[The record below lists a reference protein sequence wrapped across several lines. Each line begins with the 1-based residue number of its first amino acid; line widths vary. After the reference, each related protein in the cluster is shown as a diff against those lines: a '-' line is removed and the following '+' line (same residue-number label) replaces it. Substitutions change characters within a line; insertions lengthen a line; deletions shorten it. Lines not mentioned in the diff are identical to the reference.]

1 MEKLWLERC
10 RAGTV
15 QGEDFQRKR
24 FYWTTDPPCSDS
36 AMGWI
41 CFSHIL
47 SLVKSD
53 IPTSLF
59 LEGRKGRGKEKGK
72 GEGKRKGR
80 GERKGE
86 GERGGAR
93 KGVKK
98 GEGGR

>member
-1 MEKLWLERC
+1 
-10 RAGTV
+10 
-15 QGEDFQRKR
+15 
-24 FYWTTDPPCSDS
+24 
-36 AMGWI
+36 MGWI

-53 IPTSLF
+53 IPTNLF